1 MNNLN
6 TDPLHCMKLSPDKS
20 NEFNHSDK
28 EFEEV
33 LEDGLKLNDQVLQ
46 LKKQAELQSQ
56 DHLALIERNRQLEI
70 ENAKLK
76 AVLAKAK
83 GKVDDRAKEEAKAVI
98 RDLQVLRDS
107 YSVGTSGRNAVQ
119 QAINFIM
126 KQFDIEMFEVPSK
139 FNVEAVGADMVN
151 EPPHYRQHAMECID
165 EMVEVFGVDAVID
178 YCKCNVWKY
187 RYRAPYKDDAD
198 EDNMKSDWYMHA
210 MRDLKE
216 YGRVHSFKIVK
227 NDSEKAPD
235 ND

>member
-20 NEFNHSDK
+20 KEFNHSDE

-46 LKKQAELQSQ
+46 LKKQVELQSQ

-76 AVLAKAK
+76 AMLARAQ
-83 GKVDDRAKEEAKAVI
+83 VDFLKHDG
-98 RDLQVLRDS
+98 S
-107 YSVGTSGRNAVQ
+107 SGQ
-119 QAINFIM
+119 
-126 KQFDIEMFEVPSK
+126 
-139 FNVEAVGADMVN
+139 DMVN
-151 EPPHYRQHAMECID
+151 EPPHYMQHAMQCID
-165 EMVEVFGVDAVID
+165 EMVEVFGADAVID

-187 RYRAPYKDDAD
+187 RYRAPFKDDVD

-216 YGRVHSFKIVK
+216 YGRVHSFKIAK
-227 NDSEKAPD
+227 NDSKKASD